1 VTDGRPAAPV
11 ADGGPASDSADDRPT
26 VIRLGQFLK
35 WSGLAASGGEAKARI
50 ADGDVRVNGA
60 VETRRRRQL
69 KNGDAVELDGARVV
83 VDVPEDDAA
92 GQSMGS

>member
-1 VTDGRPAAPV
+1 MTDGRPAAPV
-11 ADGGPASDSADDRPT
+11 ADGGPASDGADDRPT

-69 KNGDAVELDGARVV
+69 KNGDEVEVDGARVV
-83 VDVPEDDAA
+83 VDVPEDDA

>member
-1 VTDGRPAAPV
+1 MTDGRPAAPV